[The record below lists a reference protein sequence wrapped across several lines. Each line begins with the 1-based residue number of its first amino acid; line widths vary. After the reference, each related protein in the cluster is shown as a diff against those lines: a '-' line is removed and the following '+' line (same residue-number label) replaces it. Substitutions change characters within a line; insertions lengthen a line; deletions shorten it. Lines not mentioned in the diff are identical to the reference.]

1 MKKFIDD
8 DQLAEILLKQE
19 YAKKENIDKAFEF
32 AKKNDSSIVDYL
44 LAEHLLTKDI
54 LGQAIGEFFNVPY
67 VELSA
72 RQTSHEQN
80 LKIPE
85 ESAKKLRVVLFEENE
100 KNVTIATDNPTKK
113 EEIEAEFAEIFKDK
127 QINVAFSF
135 PDDIDAGIVQSQ
147 KSLET
152 RFSKIIAS
160 QTRVAPEIIDE
171 IIEDALASHTS
182 DIHFEP
188 QEKEVVIRFRIDGVL
203 HEVGRIPKIN
213 YENILNRIKVLSH
226 LRVDEHFSSQD
237 GSMRYSREE
246 GNVDLRV
253 SIIPTIDGEKVVI
266 RMLAVYVQGLTLT
279 DLGIST
285 QDQELLMRAAKKP
298 FGMVLVVGPTGSG
311 KSTTLYSILK
321 NFSNSEVNITTI
333 EDPVEYKIAGAN
345 QIQVNDQTNLT
356 FAKGLRSIVR
366 QDPDIILV
374 GEIRDTETAEIAVNA
389 ALTGHLLFSTFHAND
404 AATGIPRLLDMGV
417 EPFLLASMLQL
428 VAAQR
433 LVRKVCEQC
442 RYSEEVEISEIAKIL
457 PDAEKYFG
465 SGKITLF
472 KGKGCNACGNKGY
485 SGRTAIFEFIYNSP
499 DMQELILKNPST
511 KEIWE
516 YAAKQGSKPLFD
528 DGIEKVKKGLTTIE
542 ELLRVAS
549 PPEK

>member
-417 EPFLLASMLQL
+417 EPFLLASTLQL

-516 YAAKQGSKPLFD
+516 YAVKQGSKPLFD

>member
-19 YAKKENIDKAFEF
+19 YAKKENIDKAYEF

-127 QINVAFSF
+127 QVNVAFSF

-321 NFSNSEVNITTI
+321 
-333 EDPVEYKIAGAN
+333 K
-345 QIQVNDQTNLT
+345 
-356 FAKGLRSIVR
+356 
-366 QDPDIILV
+366 
-374 GEIRDTETAEIAVNA
+374 
-389 ALTGHLLFSTFHAND
+389 LF
-404 AATGIPRLLDMGV
+404 
-417 EPFLLASMLQL
+417 Q
-428 VAAQR
+428 
-433 LVRKVCEQC
+433 
-442 RYSEEVEISEIAKIL
+442 
-457 PDAEKYFG
+457 
-465 SGKITLF
+465 
-472 KGKGCNACGNKGY
+472 
-485 SGRTAIFEFIYNSP
+485 
-499 DMQELILKNPST
+499 
-511 KEIWE
+511 
-516 YAAKQGSKPLFD
+516 
-528 DGIEKVKKGLTTIE
+528 
-542 ELLRVAS
+542 
-549 PPEK
+549 

>member
-19 YAKKENIDKAFEF
+19 YAKKENIDKAYEF

-127 QINVAFSF
+127 QVNVAFSF

-417 EPFLLASMLQL
+417 EPFLLASTLQL